1 MPKCLNDFSKR
12 YTGYE
17 NTPKGKGYVA
27 SAEKVG
33 KRMKGTDGD
42 MYVVTKNGGTKKWS
56 KMSNRTRSSQMSPMT
71 KREQKRRVKKKTV
84 VEEYSSSED
93 EEEDYEYD
101 SEYSDDEDE
110 EIGWKLD
117 AAEERCKLSDV
128 LCTDYLLAS
137 VASLAWSYFTD
148 WYQRVKYGEDPFEAY
163 EDVSLLS

>member
-1 MPKCLNDFSKR
+1 MPKCLNDSNKR

-42 MYVVTKNGGTKKWS
+42 MYVVTKNGRAKKWT
-56 KMSNRTRSSQMSPMT
+56 KMSSRGRSSQTSPMT
-71 KREQKRRVKKKTV
+71 KRNRRKRKTT
-84 VEEYSSSED
+84 VEEYYSSD
-93 EEEDYEYD
+93 EEEED
-101 SEYSDDEDE
+101 EYSDEEDE